1 VIKNEKEVIS
11 TYLVESLD
19 GTPHLDNP
27 DKFSIG
33 RHLLIRDNDTGIEY
47 TVADINVEDSQNP
60 VLTCYRYD
68 PREATT
74 FYVDIGKEDFSK
86 YSLA

>member
-1 VIKNEKEVIS
+1 VIRNEKEVIRS
-11 TYLVESLD
+11 YLVESL
-19 GTPHLDNP
+19 GGAPHLDNP

-33 RHLLIRDNDTGIEY
+33 RHLLIRDNNTGIEY
-47 TVADINVEDSQNP
+47 TIADIDISDSQNP

-68 PREATT
+68 PNESTT
-74 FYVDIGKEDFSK
+74 FYVDIGKEDFKK

>member
-1 VIKNEKEVIS
+1 MIKNKKEVIRA
-11 TYLVESLD
+11 YLVESLD

-33 RHLLIRDNDTGIEY
+33 RHLLIRNNDTGIEY
-47 TVADINVEDSQNP
+47 TVADINVGDSQNP

-68 PREATT
+68 PSEATT
-74 FYVDIGKEDFSK
+74 FYVDIEKEDFSK